1 MPTSSPVHGE
11 PALSG
16 GVGVGAWV
24 PPDDGEGMHVHV
36 DSVTAVAGAG
46 DGARSGVSGLD
57 SGQVRLGEGA
67 DGAVLSAAHGASAR
81 PGAGHDEVMDV
92 VGGVDRASDV
102 PDSLKPVVDRPSVPF
117 ASAGADV
124 LDLGHNAAA
133 GALVVAAAASGP
145 AGGSGQARIRFRGSK
160 GRKRR

>member
-57 SGQVRLGEGA
+57 SGQVRLGEGV
-67 DGAVLSAAHGASAR
+67 DRDRAVLSAAHGASAW
-81 PGAGHDEVMDV
+81 PGAGHGVAAGRDLL
-92 VGGVDRASDV
+92 GPASQNAGVDSDDV
-102 PDSLKPVVDRPSVPF
+102 DDGEGMDLDSPPTGQD
-117 ASAGADV
+117 
-124 LDLGHNAAA
+124 
-133 GALVVAAAASGP
+133 SGP
-145 AGGSGQARIRFRGSK
+145 TLPPLSRRQRRARLLRNK
-160 GRKRR
+160 KRQHHPSPSQ